1 MTKRNSNL
9 SESRATYSVKHSI
22 NLVFDKIGT
31 IFFTVLCLIFLITS
45 KFNSAFSQNISF
57 AIVSISMPVVKFAA
71 LPFNSVINLLGN
83 FQDLVNAREENK
95 ALKEEIEKF
104 RSFYIQSLNI
114 HNENKEL
121 RTALNFIS
129 LRSMNFKAANLIG
142 RSHQVFGQKLA

>member
-83 FQDLVNAREENK
+83 FQDL
-95 ALKEEIEKF
+95 
-104 RSFYIQSLNI
+104 SYYSP
-114 HNENKEL
+114 
-121 RTALNFIS
+121 S
-129 LRSMNFKAANLIG
+129 
-142 RSHQVFGQKLA
+142 VFGGFLKITPIFFVTFLILVWKQHQSTAMQIWKLRNVLDAFAS